1 MRSFGGLVLAFSLVL
16 SSVSPGLAGV
26 ATIEATAPLQDHS
39 QESIKAAFIEAL
51 KAAVGQAEAMG
62 LPWVAINEVQILEH
76 KVTIQL
82 LATDTDPESEEGQG
96 RERDRAERTAFG
108 SPARLDL

>member
-1 MRSFGGLVLAFSLVL
+1 MRSFGRLALALLLVLAL
-16 SSVSPGLAGV
+16 VSPGLAGV

-62 LPWVAINEVQILEH
+62 FPWVAINEVRVLEH
-76 KVTIQL
+76 KVTVEL
-82 LATDTDPESEEGQG
+82 LASDMDPEREEGRG
-96 RERDRAERTAFG
+96 LEI
-108 SPARLDL
+108 